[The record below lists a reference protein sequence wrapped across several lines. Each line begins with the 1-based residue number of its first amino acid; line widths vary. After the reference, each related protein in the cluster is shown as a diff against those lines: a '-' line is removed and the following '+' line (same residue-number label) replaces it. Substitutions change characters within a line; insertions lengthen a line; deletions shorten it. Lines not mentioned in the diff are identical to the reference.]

1 MDLESLLGDL
11 DQALG
16 AEWEESAE
24 LEEELASLLGQLS
37 KYCLD
42 EATVPVVVARGSLVS
57 QIVAVAGSRAPRD
70 VANRALICL
79 GNLALFP
86 QLFARL
92 DEGERDRCVD
102 MAMRVLGEMLNK
114 AEVSD
119 EELDCGLSCAFLL
132 CRTVGNHETGPG
144 VDMLEQTPLVREK
157 LLWILTAVLDAGEGG
172 TVLGFSWEPA
182 NILHDVATLSNSDRL
197 KPLLGEFIP
206 AIVRAL
212 RERGWGNF
220 RLVKFASQALS
231 QLLFAPQC
239 FAYFYPVRGEIKRLL
254 RGLINNAKF
263 KQDEPEFAPVKN
275 EIEGLLGSL
284 DALNVPA
291 DELQDEEQPAGSG
304 KHVFVSYQ
312 WDNIKLASELQT
324 RLVERGV
331 GTWMDILDMGPNFNE
346 SMDFAIDNA
355 LAMVCITSQ
364 GYQDSLSCRKECE
377 LAEAAGVKLVWVT
390 GEENKLGEEALR
402 RGWLGNALAGEE
414 PISTVHRGM
423 GWALEEI
430 LAQVEGA
437 EEEDGE
443 EQEEEEHEH
452 TLPLPEHADDM
463 FKLLIDMMG
472 ALKRENIQLKT
483 QMKAL
488 ESINA
493 LILADMD
500 GLKTR
505 LDQLQPGD
513 QEDED

>member
-1 MDLESLLGDL
+1 MTPTRTHVGGGVGNAELYDLGLVQIGLTYYPPPQLPRHIASPSHQSIASFHHLLPPQKNRKKWTSIRLGDL

-16 AEWEESAE
+16 AEWEESEE
-24 LEEELASLLGQLS
+24 LEDELTLLLGKLS

-42 EATVPVVVARGSLVS
+42 ESVVPVVVGHGSLVS
-57 QIVAVAGSRAPRD
+57 QIVAIAGSSSPRD

-86 QLFARL
+86 TSSPALP
-92 DEGERDRCVD
+92 
-102 MAMRVLGEMLNK
+102 
-114 AEVSD
+114 EVSD
-119 EELDCGLSCAFLL
+119 DELDCGLSCAFLL

-144 VDMLEQTPLVREK
+144 VEMLEHN
-157 LLWILTAVLDAGEGG
+157 
-172 TVLGFSWEPA
+172 SW
-182 NILHDVATLSNSDRL
+182 L

-206 AIVRAL
+206 VIVRAL
-212 RERGWGNF
+212 GSVVGGTF
-220 RLVKFASQALS
+220 ALS
-231 QLLFAPQC
+231 SLLVRRCPNSCLPAVLSVLL
-239 FAYFYPVRGEIKRLL
+239 PVRGEIKRVL

-263 KQDEPEFAPVKN
+263 KQDEPEFAPVRN

-291 DELQDEEQPAGSG
+291 GLEEEQPDSD

-324 RLVERGV
+324 RLVERGM
-331 GTWMDILDMGPNFNE
+331 GTWMDILDMGPSFND
-346 SMDFAIDNA
+346 SMQFALDNA

-377 LAEAAGVKLVWVT
+377 LAEAAGIKLVWVT

-402 RGWLGNALAGEE
+402 RGWLGNALAGNE
-414 PISTVHRGM
+414 PISTVRRGM
-423 GWALEEI
+423 DSALEEI
-430 LAQVEGA
+430 LAQL
-437 EEEDGE
+437 EEEDEEEEEGE
-443 EQEEEEHEH
+443 EQREEQAFHGKLLDVEHG
-452 TLPLPEHADDM
+452 DDM

-472 ALKRENIQLKT
+472 MLKRENIQLKT

-488 ESINA
+488 ENINA

-505 LDQLQPGD
+505 LDQLQN
-513 QEDED
+513 QEDDE